1 MDREEFTRAVLEYEN
16 TLYRVAKSMLGSE
29 ADCADAAQNA
39 LLRAWERLHTLRDP
53 AYFKTWLTRILINE
67 CRAILRQRARYSP
80 LEAEIAEDEAA
91 PEGETVQPDAG
102 GFRLKHLDAE
112 YTVDRDK
119 VVELAQK
126 GLDYDRVRSK
136 LETAREELTGLKA
149 EAERAGVDVTALPGR
164 GAPGRRAGRPGRT
177 RRLP

>member
-67 CRAILRQRARYSP
+67 CRAILRQRARYYP

-91 PEGETVQPDAG
+91 PEHSSELYEAVMGLEQKYRLPVVLYYIE
-102 GFRLKHLDAE
+102 GFRTAE
-112 YTVDRDK
+112 IAAMLRLPEGTVKTR
-119 VVELAQK
+119 L
-126 GLDYDRVRSK
+126 RR
-136 LETAREELTGLKA
+136 AREILRKEL
-149 EAERAGVDVTALPGR
+149 E
-164 GAPGRRAGRPGRT
+164 GACYA
-177 RRLP
+177 

>member
-67 CRAILRQRARYSP
+67 CRAILRQRARYAQ

-91 PEGETVQPDAG
+91 PEHSSELYEAVMGLEQKYRLPVVLYYIE
-102 GFRLKHLDAE
+102 GFRTAE
-112 YTVDRDK
+112 IAAMLRLPEGTVKTR
-119 VVELAQK
+119 L
-126 GLDYDRVRSK
+126 RR
-136 LETAREELTGLKA
+136 AREILRKEL
-149 EAERAGVDVTALPGR
+149 EGVCYA
-164 GAPGRRAGRPGRT
+164 
-177 RRLP
+177 

>member
-67 CRAILRQRARYSP
+67 CRAMLRQRARFVP
-80 LEAEIAEDEAA
+80 LEEEAAEGEIAPERDSGLYEAVMGLDVKYRVPFVLYYIEGFRTREIA
-91 PEGETVQPDAG
+91 SMLKLPEGTVKT
-102 GFRLKHLDAE
+102 RL
-112 YTVDRDK
+112 R
-119 VVELAQK
+119 
-126 GLDYDRVRSK
+126 R
-136 LETAREELTGLKA
+136 AREILRTEL
-149 EAERAGVDVTALPGR
+149 E
-164 GAPGRRAGRPGRT
+164 GACYA
-177 RRLP
+177 